1 VRERGN
7 VQDFTFYQ
15 AFPQPSLSQRDDTA
29 MFDYPSPDVTGEA
42 VQVTIQGA
50 DPTRTGNPRFIE
62 GQPEQQVLAFYTLV
76 QGPGNVETLQIAAI
90 DVLTGQI
97 EGQEI
102 VSASRAASVQPSVAI
117 DPSGHLHL
125 TWIDTAGFNRYQV
138 IYASTSPQAK
148 ETLNRVTTYEVV
160 DKVLSAVMNVF
171 STLFFLPIV
180 LSWVFIP
187 IGWLVIFALTTRE
200 FEISD
205 PRGRSAL
212 GMACLVHLGVKLLFF
227 PEFLNRFPFGSL
239 ISPSLGFLL
248 GRWIFPL
255 FLAALSVGVAWI
267 YLKRTGSQSIFAAY
281 FIFAAVDS
289 LLTMGI
295 YVALPMMG

>member
-1 VRERGN
+1 
-7 VQDFTFYQ
+7 
-15 AFPQPSLSQRDDTA
+15 
-29 MFDYPSPDVTGEA
+29 MFDYPSPEVTGEA

-50 DPTRTGNPRFIE
+50 DPARTGNPRFLE
-62 GQPEQQVLAFYTLV
+62 GQPAHQVLAFYTQV

-90 DVLTGQI
+90 DVLEGQI

-102 VSASRAASVQPSVAI
+102 VNASRAASLQPNVAI
-117 DPSGHLHL
+117 DPGGHLHL
-125 TWIDTAGFNRYQV
+125 AWIDTAGFNRYQV

-160 DKVLSAVMNVF
+160 DKVLSLWMNVF
-171 STLFFLPIV
+171 TSLFFVPVV

-187 IGWLVIFALTTRE
+187 TAWLVIFALTTRE

-212 GMACLVHLGVKLLFF
+212 GLACLLHLGIKLFF
-227 PEFLNRFPFGSL
+227 FSDLLSRFPSGSL
-239 ISPSLGFLL
+239 ISPSLDLLL

-255 FLAALSVGVAWI
+255 FLAALSAGVAWVF
-267 YLKRTGSQSIFAAY
+267 YLKSGRSQSIFVNY
-281 FIFAAVDS
+281 FIYATVDS
-289 LLTMGI
+289 FLTLVF